1 MIKVIL
7 SNEILKYITEID
19 RNRYNVSSLKIS
31 KNVANKLRK
40 NSKKKSSYASNS
52 WMKRLFAYTLLFSSV
67 LFLSSCSH
75 SGVSIDAEH
84 FPDSAFREE
93 LSKYDTNENGVL
105 SQSEMDKFDRLN
117 LVGCRNFSGIE
128 YLTNLKCLCIG
139 GGVHLDCYDEPL
151 CFDYDS
157 TITELLIF
165 DCEFL
170 SGVSVKNS
178 SSLEKLRIITCWGG
192 ELEVSQCTNLTYLDV
207 QFGANTEYY
216 TMKISGCDKL
226 DRLYVRDNN
235 NLSELSL
242 SDCNLLSYALISSY
256 SDSLSSFT
264 VSGCPNI
271 NELFIMG
278 STIQEIDITGCP
290 YLVSASKQ
298 DPNED
303 VGSLVNYISDDGMIV
318 CDKQIKFAYS

>member
-1 MIKVIL
+1 MRRLVC
-7 SNEILKYITEID
+7 ITIFICF
-19 RNRYNVSSLKIS
+19 VFL
-31 KNVANKLRK
+31 
-40 NSKKKSSYASNS
+40 
-52 WMKRLFAYTLLFSSV
+52 
-67 LFLSSCSH
+67 LSSCSLR
-75 SGVSIDAEH
+75 GVPIDDKH
-84 FPDSAFREE
+84 FPDSAFREA
-93 LSKYDTNENGVL
+93 LSIYDTNENGVL
-105 SQSEMDKFDRLN
+105 SQSEMDKFDRLT

-128 YLTNLKCLCIG
+128 YLTNLKCLCIS
-139 GGVHLDCYDEPL
+139 GGVHVDCYDESL

-178 SSLEKLRIITCWGG
+178 SSLEKLRISACWGG

-207 QFGANTEYY
+207 QYGAKTEYY

-226 DRLYVRDNN
+226 DRLYVEDNN

-242 SDCNLLSYALISSY
+242 SDCNLLSYALISSH
-256 SDSLSSFT
+256 SGSLSSFT

-298 DPNED
+298 GPNED
-303 VGSLVNYISDDGMIV
+303 VGNLVNYSSDDGLIV
-318 CDKQIKFAYS
+318 CDKQIKFA

>member
-1 MIKVIL
+1 M
-7 SNEILKYITEID
+7 
-19 RNRYNVSSLKIS
+19 
-31 KNVANKLRK
+31 
-40 NSKKKSSYASNS
+40 KK
-52 WMKRLFAYTLLFSSV
+52 LFSV
-67 LFLSSCSH
+67 LMVFVFLIGMSSCDL
-75 SGVSIDAEH
+75 SGVPIDDKH
-84 FPDSAFREE
+84 FPDSAFREA
-93 LSKYDTNENGVL
+93 LSIYDTNENGVL

-226 DRLYVRDNN
+226 DRLYVEDNN

-242 SDCNLLSYALISSY
+242 SDCNLLSYALISSH

-271 NELFIMG
+271 KELFIMG

-298 DPNED
+298 GPNED
-303 VGSLVNYISDDGMIV
+303 VGSLVNYYSDDGLIV
-318 CDKQIKFAYS
+318 CDKQIKFA